1 MSNFLNLILE
11 NLSHSFSADKYDYY
25 NTESVNISCTGSIDI
40 PLFRAVSI
48 SKGNV
53 TLIESESGTVKF
65 STSSLKSPKQHYGVY
80 TCTLYA
86 REGVKFIK
94 EIHLKNQGRQ
104 TFNFY
109 T

>member
-1 MSNFLNLILE
+1 MSNFLNIILE

-25 NTESVNISCTGSIDI
+25 YSESTNISCNGSIDI

-53 TLIESESGTVKF
+53 TLIESETGTVKF
-65 STSSLKSPKQHYGVY
+65 STSSLKPPQQYGVY

-86 REGVKFIK
+86 RKGVKFVK
-94 EIHLKNQGRQ
+94 EVHLKNQGR
-104 TFNFY
+104 
-109 T
+109 